1 METDGNGAVL
11 RKYVLTLGE
20 TEVFQEYQKVCITV
34 SRTSWPRNDKNRLR
48 NQDNI
53 EKTSGWC
60 LIPKWEASKSQNE
73 TGSPLVIDECEE
85 FALAQVRGTL
95 QRKFD

>member
-34 SRTSWPRNDKNRLR
+34 SRTSWPRNDKNKLK
-48 NQDNI
+48 NQNN
-53 EKTSGWC
+53 
-60 LIPKWEASKSQNE
+60 KWEESKSQNE